1 MSGHEDRAREDRAR
15 EYREK
20 AEELRAMLED
30 IEDDFA
36 RGTLER
42 VAAGYDELAQIQEKL
57 AEADKLVRRS

>member
-1 MSGHEDRAREDRAR
+1 MSGHEDRGHEDRAR

-30 IEDDFA
+30 IKDDFA